1 VYTLH
6 WEADMRTNIV
16 IDDGLMQAAMKTG
29 RFRTKRAA
37 VEAGLRLLREVHG
50 QGRIRALR
58 GKVRWRGDL
67 RAMRAERIRSGT

>member
-1 VYTLH
+1 
-6 WEADMRTNIV
+6 MRTNIV

-29 RFRTKRAA
+29 RFSTKRAA

-67 RAMRAERIRSGT
+67 KAMRAARTQS